1 MDLEGPGVTTDSS
14 GDKWFWV
21 ARRKAGDQEAGGGGA
36 GRQEIVSGTGRGDMR
51 ERPGPVNTRWITWP
65 ITDLLP
71 KSVASG
77 KETSKTLQKSTDF
90 IEVNKHRAMVF
101 SDHKFEKIIDVQSNC
116 HIVSQWVSV
125 DSWRFDERFV
135 QEGTYIF
142 VLVVHNAERS
152 YSSRFDAK

>member
-1 MDLEGPGVTTDSS
+1 MSIRNRIGVVLGVSAGALCATQMV
-14 GDKWFWV
+14 V
-21 ARRKAGDQEAGGGGA
+21 ADHHVK
-36 GRQEIVSGTGRGDMR
+36 
-51 ERPGPVNTRWITWP
+51 
-65 ITDLLP
+65 
-71 KSVASG
+71 SG
-77 KETSKTLQKSTDF
+77 KETSKTLQKSADF

-101 SDHKFEKIIDVQSNC
+101 SDHEFEKIIDVQSNC

>member
-1 MDLEGPGVTTDSS
+1 MSIRNQIGAALV
-14 GDKWFWV
+14 F
-21 ARRKAGDQEAGGGGA
+21 AAGTFCAAQMASADHH
-36 GRQEIVSGTGRGDMR
+36 V
-51 ERPGPVNTRWITWP
+51 
-65 ITDLLP
+65 
-71 KSVASG
+71 KSG
-77 KETSKTLQKSTDF
+77 KETSKTLQKSADF

-101 SDHKFEKIIDVQSNC
+101 SDHEFEKIIDVQSNC
-116 HIVSQWVSV
+116 HIVSQRVSV